1 MKSKNFFYLILL
13 ILSCVRVQAKTND
26 LLWRESQKFST
37 IGINEGLPH
46 NFVEDILK
54 DSKGFL
60 WFALYGGGVCRYDS
74 YQFISFNS
82 TESVR
87 HIQNDFAKAIC
98 EDLHDRLWIA
108 GDNGLECLDTEK
120 LISLTLSASPALAW
134 DSLRSQPCHS
144 IYCDRKGNLWVGG
157 RQATYR
163 INFTSDGN
171 IATIQNFPFIHNKDI
186 ITFYENEKDILWIGC
201 SENIYRID
209 LRHPTS
215 SVSLFANLPRN
226 CRTQALYQTGN
237 HFWVGTS
244 NGLFLYDSK
253 GNHHKEYHSSAPFHS
268 LSQDYITDIAETPN
282 QTLIV
287 STLKGLNI
295 YNEQT
300 DKFEQVG
307 YESFQDEKSDFIFCN
322 FINCLLVDGET
333 VWIGTEADGLMKA
346 VPKRLTVTNYIHSGD
361 LPQSISPQTVNAIY
375 TADDGEVWVGT
386 VESGLNRMTSPGQ
399 FTHYTMKDGL
409 PSHTVSCITGY
420 GSQLWV
426 GMWGGGV
433 CSVEQTLSG
442 KVKFHPLY
450 DNTHPELAWASTCAI
465 QYDSLNQT
473 LWIATSKSVYTYHVP
488 SEKIDEPFRNQKLGG
503 MQTGN
508 AGACIDRQHNLW
520 LGLTAGLCRID
531 LKRFHQGKNVFQLWP
546 YQLNNPQSHD
556 KERIT
561 FVTISSD
568 NRILVGTNGNGFY
581 IGTQTIDGT
590 YTFQN
595 YSTRDGLVNNH
606 VRGILEDNT
615 KNIWISTLHG
625 LSCFFPQKQC
635 FQNYTLDDGLAC
647 NQFYWN
653 AAYKGRNGELYFGN
667 MTGLSVVSPAS
678 QPSILQKKFPVVF
691 THCQT
696 LQGEVQVKDGVV
708 EIHEREK
715 FVSIEFATLD
725 YNVTPQAAYAYRL
738 KGFNDQWT
746 ITGKD
751 NRTIS
756 YANLPPGQYVLEVR
770 YATDG
775 IHFESGSEGKMAL
788 HITPYFFRTAWFRII
803 GCLCLILIL
812 YLIYMWRVRTL
823 KLQKKE
829 LHQKVVSRTQKLK
842 TQTDLLAQRTQTLEK
857 QNELLSRQKAEI
869 LDMSKRI
876 QNLTAE
882 KLAFFTNI
890 THEFRTPLTLIIG
903 PVRHLLETN
912 TDIETNKQ
920 LQIVDRNSHYLLSL
934 VNQLLDFR
942 KVESGNMKITLHE
955 GYLLPLF
962 QNLKL
967 LFSAYAAEKGLR
979 IQYYF
984 HLPECTVSF
993 DKDALHKIL
1002 FNLVSNAIKFTP
1014 KGGCIKLFTKTL
1026 TSTSGSLLFVS
1037 VCDTGPGV
1045 AEKDKEMIFQRFYQ
1059 SDKRPCTSINGQS
1072 GTGIGL
1078 YLCRQLVQLQGGQ
1091 IWVVNNRTAG
1101 CSFRFLLPLHLI
1113 EASPSTR
1120 VQISL
1125 PKSPETHK
1133 KMMETE
1139 KSSINLLI
1147 VEDNKDMREY
1157 LHAILS
1163 PYYHCLEASQG
1174 KEALDILHTQ
1184 HVDFILSD
1192 LMMPIMD
1199 GMELSHHVKSDF
1211 SISHIPFLILTAK
1224 TSETAHIQSFEFG
1237 VDAYLTKPFDEHL
1250 LLTRI
1255 ENLLRNRKRL
1265 QEKFAY
1271 HMISEE
1277 LHIKPGTQDQAFMDK
1292 LLDLLKKNY
1301 SNAEYGVDE
1310 FSVDMGI
1317 SRSLLYKKT
1326 QELTGTAIGELLRN
1340 YRLNI
1345 AKEILISKTGH
1356 TLNISEIAYQVGF
1369 NDPKYFTRCFTKH
1382 FNVPPSKFTGK

>member
-1 MKSKNFFYLILL
+1 M
-13 ILSCVRVQAKTND
+13 
-26 LLWRESQKFST
+26 
-37 IGINEGLPH
+37 
-46 NFVEDILK
+46 
-54 DSKGFL
+54 
-60 WFALYGGGVCRYDS
+60 
-74 YQFISFNS
+74 
-82 TESVR
+82 
-87 HIQNDFAKAIC
+87 QN
-98 EDLHDRLWIA
+98 
-108 GDNGLECLDTEK
+108 
-120 LISLTLSASPALAW
+120 
-134 DSLRSQPCHS
+134 
-144 IYCDRKGNLWVGG
+144 
-157 RQATYR
+157 
-163 INFTSDGN
+163 
-171 IATIQNFPFIHNKDI
+171 
-186 ITFYENEKDILWIGC
+186 
-201 SENIYRID
+201 
-209 LRHPTS
+209 
-215 SVSLFANLPRN
+215 
-226 CRTQALYQTGN
+226 
-237 HFWVGTS
+237 
-244 NGLFLYDSK
+244 
-253 GNHHKEYHSSAPFHS
+253 
-268 LSQDYITDIAETPN
+268 
-282 QTLIV
+282 
-287 STLKGLNI
+287 
-295 YNEQT
+295 
-300 DKFEQVG
+300 
-307 YESFQDEKSDFIFCN
+307 
-322 FINCLLVDGET
+322 
-333 VWIGTEADGLMKA
+333 
-346 VPKRLTVTNYIHSGD
+346 
-361 LPQSISPQTVNAIY
+361 
-375 TADDGEVWVGT
+375 
-386 VESGLNRMTSPGQ
+386 
-399 FTHYTMKDGL
+399 
-409 PSHTVSCITGY
+409 
-420 GSQLWV
+420 
-426 GMWGGGV
+426 
-433 CSVEQTLSG
+433 
-442 KVKFHPLY
+442 
-450 DNTHPELAWASTCAI
+450 
-465 QYDSLNQT
+465 
-473 LWIATSKSVYTYHVP
+473 
-488 SEKIDEPFRNQKLGG
+488 
-503 MQTGN
+503 GN
-508 AGACIDRQHNLW
+508 AGSCIDNDQNLW
-520 LGLTAGLCRID
+520 LGLTSGLCRIN
-531 LKRFHQGKNVFQLWP
+531 LNRTNSGKYAYQLWP
-546 YQLNNPQSHD
+546 FLPDRPHS
-556 KERIT
+556 KAKTRTT
-561 FVTISSD
+561 FVATASG
-568 NRILVGTNGNGFY
+568 NRLLVGTNGNGFY
-581 IGTQTIDGT
+581 IVTRKDDNHYVFKQ
-590 YTFQN
+590 
-595 YSTRDGLVNNH
+595 YSTRDGLANNN
-606 VRGILEDNT
+606 VRGIVEDEHGR
-615 KNIWISTLHG
+615 IWISTLHG
-625 LSCFFPQKQC
+625 LSCFFPRRKR
-635 FQNYTLDDGLAC
+635 FQNYTRQDGLA
-647 NQFYWN
+647 NDQFYWN
-653 AAYKGRNGELYFGN
+653 AAYKGHDGTLYFGS
-667 MTGLSVVSPAS
+667 MTGLSAILPDSIQALSPK
-678 QPSILQKKFPVVF
+678 SIPVAF
-691 THCQT
+691 TRFRT
-696 LQGEVQVKDGVV
+696 LKGEIPLGDGTVDL
-708 EIHEREK
+708 HERDK
-715 FVSIEFATLD
+715 FVSIEFAALD
-725 YNVTPQAAYAYRL
+725 FNTTPQAAYAYRL
-738 KGFNDQWT
+738 KGINDRWT
-746 ITGKD
+746 VVTAS
-751 NRTIS
+751 NRNLS
-756 YANLPPGQYVLEVR
+756 YANLPAGHYTLEVR
-770 YATDG
+770 YAPDG
-775 IHFESGSEGKMAL
+775 ANFENAGKAEMD
-788 HITPYFFRTAWFRII
+788 IRIYPYFYKTVWFRILA
-803 GCLCLILIL
+803 CTSFILMIYLL
-812 YLIYMWRVRTL
+812 YKWRVRSL
-823 KLQKKE
+823 KRQKDE
-829 LHQKVVSRTQKLK
+829 LHCKVTERTREIEVQKH
-842 TQTDLLAQRTQTLEK
+842 LLAQRSDALEQ
-857 QNELLSRQKAEI
+857 QNKMLNQQKAE
-869 LDMSKRI
+869 LLYKSRKI
-876 QNLTAE
+876 QELTAD

-993 DKDALHKIL
+993 DEDALHKIL

-1078 YLCRQLVQLQGGQ
+1078 YLCRQLVQLQGGK

-1157 LHAILS
+1157 LHTILS

-1199 GMELSHHVKSDF
+1199 GMELSRHVKSDF

-1277 LHIKPGTQDQAFMDK
+1277 LHIKTGTQDQAFMDK

>member
-1 MKSKNFFYLILL
+1 MKNNNFFYSILL
-13 ILSCVRVQAKTND
+13 ILLCMGVRANANGS
-26 LLWRESQKFST
+26 LWRESQKFST
-37 IGINEGLPH
+37 MGINEGLPH

-54 DSKGFL
+54 DNKGFL

-82 TESVR
+82 TENVR
-87 HIQNDFAKAIC
+87 CIQNDFAKAIC
-98 EDLHDRLWIA
+98 EDQYKRLWIA
-108 GDNGLECLDTEK
+108 GDNGIECLDMEK
-120 LISLTLSASPALAW
+120 LIPQSPPAPTLAW
-134 DSLRSQPCHS
+134 DSLRCQPYHS
-144 IYCDRKGNLWVGG
+144 IYCDRKGNLWIGG
-157 RQATYR
+157 RQATYKVS
-163 INFTSDGN
+163 FTSEGD
-171 IATIQNFPFIHNKDI
+171 ISAIQSFSFIRNNDI
-186 ITFYENEKDILWIGC
+186 ITFYENEKDILWVGS

-209 LRHPTS
+209 LRYPIPPIFPYFI
-215 SVSLFANLPRN
+215 SLPQN
-226 CRTQALYQTGN
+226 CRIQALFQAGN

-244 NGLFLYDSK
+244 KGLFLYDSK
-253 GNHHKEYHSSAPFHS
+253 GNYHKEYHSSSPLHP
-268 LSQDYITDIAETPN
+268 LSQDYITDIAKTTD

-295 YNEQT
+295 YNEQE

-307 YESFQDEKSDFIFCN
+307 YESFQEEKSNFIFCN
-322 FINCLLVDGET
+322 FINCLLVDGQT
-333 VWIGTEADGLMKA
+333 VWMGTEADGLMKA
-346 VPKRLTVTNYIHSGD
+346 VPQRLAVTNYIHSDD

-375 TADDGEVWVGT
+375 TSDDNEVWVGT
-386 VESGLNRMTSPGQ
+386 VESGLNRMISPGR
-399 FTHYTMKDGL
+399 FIHYTMEDGL
-409 PSHTVSCITGY
+409 PSNTVSCITGY

-433 CSVEQTLSG
+433 CSVERTLSG

-465 QYDSLNQT
+465 HYDVLNQI

-488 SEKIDEPFRNQKLGG
+488 SKKIDEPFRNQKLGG

-508 AGACIDRQHNLW
+508 AGACIDHHHNLW

-531 LKRFHQGKNVFQLWP
+531 LKRFHQGKIAFQLWP
-546 YQLNNPQSHD
+546 YKLNNPQSHT

-561 FVTISSD
+561 FVTTSSD

-581 IGTQTIDGT
+581 IGTRMGDGT

-595 YSTRDGLVNNH
+595 HSTRDGLVNNH
-606 VRGILEDNT
+606 VRGILEDDT

-653 AAYKGRNGELYFGN
+653 AAYKGTKGELYFGH
-667 MTGLSVVSPAS
+667 MTGLSIISPTS
-678 QPSILQKKFPVVF
+678 QPSILQKIFPVVF

-696 LQGEVQVKDGVV
+696 LQGETQVKDGAI

-715 FVSIEFATLD
+715 FISIEFAALD

-756 YANLPPGQYVLEVR
+756 YANLPPGHYVLEVR

-788 HITPYFFRTAWFRII
+788 HISPYFFRTTWFRII
-803 GCLCLILIL
+803 SCLCLILIL
-812 YLIYMWRVRTL
+812 YLIYMWRVQTL
-823 KLQKKE
+823 KQQKKE
-829 LHQKVVSRTQKLK
+829 LHRKVVSRTQKLK
-842 TQTDLLAQRTQTLEK
+842 AQTSLLAQRTQTLEK
-857 QNELLSRQKAEI
+857 QNELLNQQKAEI
-869 LDMSKRI
+869 LSMSKKI

-912 TDIETNKQ
+912 TNIEINKQ
-920 LQIVDRNSHYLLSL
+920 LQIVNRNSHYLLSL

-942 KVESGNMKITLHE
+942 KVESGNMNITLHE

-962 QNLKL
+962 QNMKL
-967 LFSAYAAEKGLR
+967 LFSAYATEKGLKM
-979 IQYYF
+979 QYYF
-984 HLPECTVSF
+984 HLLEHTISF
-993 DKDALHKIL
+993 DENALHKIL

-1014 KGGCIKLFTKTL
+1014 KGGRIKLFAKTL

-1045 AEKDKEMIFQRFYQ
+1045 TEKDKEMIFQRFYQ

-1078 YLCRQLVQLQGGQ
+1078 YLCRQLVQLQGGK

-1113 EASPSTR
+1113 EVSPSTR

-1125 PKSPETHK
+1125 QKSTETHK
-1133 KMMETE
+1133 GLMETE
-1139 KSSINLLI
+1139 ENSINLLI

-1157 LHAILS
+1157 LHTILS

-1199 GMELSHHVKSDF
+1199 GMELSRHVKSDF

-1224 TSETAHIQSFEFG
+1224 NSETTHIKSFEFG

-1255 ENLLRNRKRL
+1255 DNLLRNRKRL

-1292 LLDLLKKNY
+1292 ILNLLKKNY

-1310 FSVDMGI
+1310 FSADMGI